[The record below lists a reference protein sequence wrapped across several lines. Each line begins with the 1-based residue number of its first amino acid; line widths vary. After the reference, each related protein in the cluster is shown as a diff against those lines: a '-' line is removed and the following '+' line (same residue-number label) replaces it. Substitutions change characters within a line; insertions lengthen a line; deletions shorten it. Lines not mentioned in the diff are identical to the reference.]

1 MLFAIYLL
9 YICIIGGFMSKQ
21 INIRIPDELKSEIE
35 QIIDS
40 RETSLGKFIADAI
53 TLAVTVEKNM
63 DSKSNSRLVIE
74 NAKDQP
80 KDYKLLLKA
89 T

>member
-1 MLFAIYLL
+1 
-9 YICIIGGFMSKQ
+9 MSKQ

-35 QIIDS
+35 RIIDTK
-40 RETSLGKFIADAI
+40 ETSLGKFIADAI
-53 TLAVTVEKNM
+53 TLAVTVENNM
-63 DSKSNSRLVIE
+63 DPKAHSRLIIE

>member
-1 MLFAIYLL
+1 
-9 YICIIGGFMSKQ
+9 MSKQ

-35 QIIDS
+35 RIIDTK
-40 RETSLGKFIADAI
+40 ETSLGKFIADAI
-53 TLAVTVEKNM
+53 TLAVTVENNM
-63 DSKSNSRLVIE
+63 DSKAHSRLVIE

>member
-1 MLFAIYLL
+1 
-9 YICIIGGFMSKQ
+9 MSKQ
-21 INIRIPDELKSEIE
+21 INIRIPDELRAELES
-35 QIIDS
+35 IIDAK
-40 RETSLGKFIADAI
+40 ETTLGKFVADAI
-53 TLAVTVEKNM
+53 SLAVVVEKNM
-63 DSKSNSRLVIE
+63 DRKSHSRLVIE